1 MVPPVRAASRSGYP
15 AHARNEAPMRLFRSF
30 FLATVS
36 LGLGSSF
43 QAAAQGIPQEKP
55 VPRFLDP
62 AAPAIL
68 AAVPPPPAPGSLADR
83 ADLETVLQVQIW
95 RTPEQEA
102 LANRLVQD
110 DPFKFAEVLGPE
122 FSAKG
127 LPQTAALLK
136 QVLTDAYLVGSG
148 LKDRFVR
155 RRPHLEDQR
164 VQPCV
169 ERSSSPSYPSGHAT
183 RAYVLAAVLSE
194 LYPSRT
200 DALLA
205 FARKAAWARVQGGIH
220 YPSDLEGGR
229 QLALAI
235 VAAMQ
240 KSPEFQKALAVCKE
254 ELLAYRLRKAG

>member
-1 MVPPVRAASRSGYP
+1 MGI
-15 AHARNEAPMRLFRSF
+15 FRTF
-30 FLATVS
+30 FLATVT
-36 LGLGSSF
+36 LGLWSST
-43 QAAAQGIPQEKP
+43 QALAQGTPHEKP
-55 VPRFLDP
+55 AARFLDP
-62 AAPAIL
+62 GGPALL
-68 AAVPPPPAPGSLADR
+68 AALPPPPAPGSLADR
-83 ADLETVLQVQIW
+83 TDLETVLQVQIW

-110 DPFKFAEVLGPE
+110 DPFKFAEVLGSE

-127 LPQTAALLK
+127 LPQTAAILK
-136 QVLTDAYLVGSG
+136 QVLTDTYLVGAG
-148 LKDRFVR
+148 LKDRYAR
-155 RRPHLEDQR
+155 KRPHLEDQR

-194 LYPSRT
+194 LYPSHT
-200 DALLA
+200 DPLLT

-229 QLALAI
+229 QLAIAI

-240 KSPEFQKALAVCKE
+240 RNPEFQKAMAACKE
-254 ELLAYRLRKAG
+254 ELLVHRLRKAG